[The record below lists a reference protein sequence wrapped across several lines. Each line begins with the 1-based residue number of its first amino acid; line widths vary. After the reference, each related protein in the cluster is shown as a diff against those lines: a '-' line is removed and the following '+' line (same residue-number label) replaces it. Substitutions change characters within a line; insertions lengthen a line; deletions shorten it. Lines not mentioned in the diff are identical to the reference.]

1 MREPPPLPGRD
12 WRDFFIMAVI
22 SGGVMYGMVAIA
34 RKYLLP
40 HLRPPTQT
48 AFEQTST
55 SLTAQFDEATKLL
68 SELQSQTTTLQT
80 SVEEERG
87 KVDAVVGEVEEAVRA
102 VKEGEERWR
111 EEMRELRD
119 EVGEVRELVPRM
131 LEKHAQTQAAS
142 LLDLQSELKSLKTLL
157 LARRSGT
164 SPSPAPNGTHS
175 ESSTSGSS
183 TERAANALLQPR
195 SGSGMGFGSGAK
207 PSIPAWQLAANPAN
221 GGSNETIEAHAEKEA
236 ESTGV
241 QVETVPDAQQ

>member
-1 MREPPPLPGRD
+1 
-12 WRDFFIMAVI
+12 
-22 SGGVMYGMVAIA
+22 MVAMA

-48 AFEQTST
+48 AFEQTSS
-55 SLTAQFDEATKLL
+55 SLAEQFDEATKLL
-68 SELQSQTTTLQT
+68 NELQTQTTTLQS
-80 SVEEERG
+80 SVEEERS
-87 KVDAVVGEVEEAVRA
+87 KVDAVVTDVEEAVKA

-157 LARRSGT
+157 LARRPAT
-164 SPSPAPNGTHS
+164 SPALPANGPASQQETA
-175 ESSTSGSS
+175 GASS

-195 SGSGMGFGSGAK
+195 PGSGLGFANAGK
-207 PSIPAWQLAANPAN
+207 PSIPAWQLAASSTAN
-221 GGSNETIEAHAEKEA
+221 GSSQANGDKSGENTPGSSQAA
-236 ESTGV
+236 
-241 QVETVPDAQQ
+241 QVETVADEQE